1 MTICIV
7 AVLRNEGI
15 VGEMAPKGSVSPRR
29 GLALGA
35 CGQQRRVRHHGMTPI
50 TRVTH
55 IVWHL
60 QVECVD
66 GFQFQILA
74 GVDNAAGLR
83 MVFRV
88 NKLSHDVHR
97 RVYTNV
103 QDKGSKV
110 EHIEV
115 WTSA

>member
-1 MTICIV
+1 
-7 AVLRNEGI
+7 
-15 VGEMAPKGSVSPRR
+15 MAPKGSVSPRR

-35 CGQQRRVRHHGMTPI
+35 CGQQRRVRHRGMTPI

-60 QVECVD
+60 QVECDD
-66 GFQFQILA
+66 GFEFQILA

-83 MVFRV
+83 MKVRV
-88 NKLSHDVHR
+88 NKFSHNDYR
-97 RVYTNV
+97 RVYANI

-110 EHIEV
+110 EHVEAWPSV
-115 WTSA
+115 